1 MSEVSAASAAF
12 QSARRFT
19 PGRAAAVYS
28 LLVVI
33 LGAVASASVLIGSSD
48 VGPSDLWALA
58 MGRATPQAEV
68 ILTGVRLPRVLLAVA
83 VGAALAAAGAALQ
96 SILRNP
102 LADPYILGVSGGA
115 GLGAILW
122 SSLGAGSVVATAAV
136 RPFSAFTGSLLA
148 VLMLLVLA
156 RLRGR
161 RSPETML
168 LMGSVI
174 NATCIALILFVISI
188 ADISRYQGV
197 MYWLVGNL
205 SAPPPSVLGVVGA
218 AVAAGI
224 LLLTIFGGQL
234 NLLSVG
240 EETAEQLGASVGR
253 VRLVTIVAACLVT
266 AAAVSVSG
274 LIGFVGLMVPHMARI
289 WFGPDN
295 RILIPAS
302 ALLGGAILTVAD
314 TAARTIVAPTQLP
327 VGVITALAG
336 GPFFLWLFARRDPS
350 AGGWR

>member
-1 MSEVSAASAAF
+1 MPPITASPAAF
-12 QSARRFT
+12 QAARRFS
-19 PGRAAAVYS
+19 PGRAAAITA
-28 LLVVI
+28 LLA
-33 LGAVASASVLIGSSD
+33 AVLLAASAASVLTGSSE
-48 VGPSDLWALA
+48 VGAGDLWALIHGTA
-58 MGRATPQAEV
+58 SEQARV

-83 VGAALAAAGAALQ
+83 VGAALAAAGGALQ

-122 SSLGAGSVVATAAV
+122 TSAAPGALALTAAV
-136 RPFSAFTGSLLA
+136 RPVSAFTGSLLS
-148 VLMLLVLA
+148 VMMLLLLA

-168 LMGSVI
+168 LMGAVI
-174 NATCIALILFVISI
+174 NATCIALILFVISV

-205 SAPPPSVLGVVGA
+205 SAPSGLALAVVGG

-224 LLLTIFGGQL
+224 ALLALLGSRL

-240 EETAEQLGASVGR
+240 EEAAEQLGATVGR
-253 VRLVTIVAACLVT
+253 VRLLAILAACLIT
-266 AAAVSVSG
+266 SAAVSVSG
-274 LIGFVGLMVPHMARI
+274 LIGFVGLMVPHLARI

-295 RILIPAS
+295 RILVPAS
-302 ALLGGAILTVAD
+302 ALLGGTILVLAD
-314 TAARTIVAPTQLP
+314 TAARTMVAPTQLP
-327 VGVITALAG
+327 VGVITAMAG

>member
-1 MSEVSAASAAF
+1 MPATSAAEAAF
-12 QSARRFT
+12 RGARRFT
-19 PGRAAAVYS
+19 VGRAAGIFV
-28 LLVVI
+28 LLAAI
-33 LGAVASASVLIGSSD
+33 LAAAAAASTLIGSSE
-48 VGPSDLWALA
+48 VGPGDLWALLR
-58 MGRATPQAEV
+58 GRASPQAEV

-83 VGAALAAAGAALQ
+83 VGAALAAAGGALQ

-122 SSLGAGSVVATAAV
+122 TSVGAGSAAVTAAV
-136 RPFSAFTGSLLA
+136 RPAAAFTGSLLA
-148 VLMLLVLA
+148 VLMLLALA

-168 LMGSVI
+168 LMGAVI
-174 NATCIALILFVISI
+174 NATCIALILFVITI

-205 SAPPPSVLGVVGA
+205 SAPSGAALAVVGT

-224 LLLTIFGGQL
+224 LLMALLGGQL

-240 EETAEQLGASVGR
+240 EETAEQLGSPVAR
-253 VRLVTIVAACLVT
+253 VRLLAILAACLVT

-274 LIGFVGLMVPHMARI
+274 LIGFVGLMVPHLARL
-289 WFGPDN
+289 WLGPDN
-295 RILIPAS
+295 RILVPAS
-302 ALLGGAILTVAD
+302 ALLGGTILVLAD
-314 TAARTIVAPTQLP
+314 TAARTMVAPTQLP

-336 GPFFLWLFARRDPS
+336 GPFFLWLFARRDPA